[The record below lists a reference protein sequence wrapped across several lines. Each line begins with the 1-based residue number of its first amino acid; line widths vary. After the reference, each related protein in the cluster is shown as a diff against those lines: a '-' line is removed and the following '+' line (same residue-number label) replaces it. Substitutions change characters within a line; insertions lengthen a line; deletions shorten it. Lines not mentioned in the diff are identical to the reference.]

1 MHLRTRFGL
10 IILFSFT
17 LTATAAEPILI
28 RFSHVVA
35 EQTPK
40 GSGANRFKQLVEEKM
55 AGKVVVEVFPN
66 AKLYDDDQVFTALLS
81 NDIQIAAPSLSKF
94 STITKALQVYD
105 LPFLFN
111 DLSAVER
118 FQSSETGKHLLDSLN
133 GKGIKGL
140 GYWPNGMRV
149 ISANRPLRT
158 PTDLREL
165 TLRIEPSKVIE
176 EQYRQLG
183 AIPIKLS
190 FVHTRDALRREL
202 IEGQENTW
210 SNIYSQRF
218 QASQTYITETYHSF
232 QGYMLITSKDFWD
245 GLPTDIRSGLEAI
258 LVQVTEEI
266 TARAAEENRR
276 DQQAII
282 NEGNIKIITLT
293 DQERESW
300 RQAMIPV
307 WQSFANQIDPVVIA
321 TAQAANISRRNNLLS
336 EGISRSRTGSSDME
350 LTGP

>member
-1 MHLRTRFGL
+1 MNLRTRL
-10 IILFSFT
+10 SLAILFSLT
-17 LTATAAEPILI
+17 LTAHAAEPILI

-40 GSGANRFKQLVEEKM
+40 GIGANRFKQLVEEKM

-66 AKLYDDDQVFTALLS
+66 AKLYDDDQIFIALLN

-94 STITKALQVYD
+94 STMTKALQVYD
-105 LPFLFN
+105 LPFLFD
-111 DLSAVER
+111 DLPAVER
-118 FQSSETGKHLLDSLN
+118 FQSSKTGKLLLNSLD

-165 TLRIEPSKVIE
+165 ALRIEPSKVIE
-176 EQYRQLG
+176 EQYRRLG

-202 IEGQENTW
+202 VEGQENTW

-218 QASQTYITETYHSF
+218 QASQTYITETNHSF

-245 GLPTDIRSGLEAI
+245 KLPSDIRSELEAI
-258 LVQVTEEI
+258 LAQVTEEVK
-266 TARAAEENRR
+266 ARIAEEDQRNR
-276 DQQAII
+276 QAII
-282 NEGNIKIITLT
+282 NEDNVKIITLT
-293 DQERESW
+293 NQERASW
-300 RQAMIPV
+300 RQAMTPV
-307 WQSFANQIDPVVIA
+307 WKSFANQIGPAVIA
-321 TAQAANISRRNNLLS
+321 AAQEDDTGIMIV
-336 EGISRSRTGSSDME
+336 EG
-350 LTGP
+350 P